1 MTQHIL
7 IWLVVTI
14 LAIVALPSVFEPA
27 TYVERVRSDQKQLRE
42 DVGETAADYII
53 VHADETYT
61 RIFEDSG
68 MREWFYKRFKII
80 KTEENELF
88 EETVADKAGS
98 FVFDYVNSFFI
109 SMYETIY
116 RLTQLMYW
124 GVFSLPFIIAAGF
137 DGLMQRQ
144 IKNESFQYTSP
155 SKYNLMWHT
164 IIAVF
169 AGAFIYCTTP
179 FAMPSVAYP
188 LLVFVAAMNIRELL
202 SNLQRSA

>member
-1 MTQHIL
+1 MAQHIL
-7 IWLVVTI
+7 IWIVFTI
-14 LAIVALPSVFEPA
+14 LAIVALPSIFEPA
-27 TYVERVRSDQKQLRE
+27 NYIDRVRGDQQRLRE
-42 DVGETAADYII
+42 DIGETAANYII
-53 VHADETYT
+53 IHADETYT
-61 RIFEDSG
+61 KIFEDSG
-68 MREWFYKRFKII
+68 MREWFYKRFRII
-80 KTEENELF
+80 KTDENKLF
-88 EETVADKAGS
+88 AETVADQAGS
-98 FVFDYVNSFFI
+98 FAYNYVNSFFI

-169 AGAFIYCTTP
+169 AGAFIYCT
-179 FAMPSVAYP
+179 MPSAAYP
-188 LLVFVAAMNIRELL
+188 MLVFVAAMSIRELL